1 MAQRIEYEEKHFII
15 VNDIENSLFYFFD
28 FDIRST
34 QKNMEFEHLHS
45 FYEIHILLSPI
56 ATHFIEGIPYRIR
69 TNDFVLLSPSRLH
82 KTFYPSETPSKRL
95 VITFMYRDDGY
106 GFKDT
111 YEKLLTPFYE
121 SVPIFRFPDA
131 QQKVLVH
138 ILNEIV
144 AVSHQAGAQEMTGA
158 YELMVHSL
166 FTQFL
171 YYLKDF
177 SNYNI
182 YETENPKDKLSER
195 IYTAANFI
203 HTHYMENLT
212 LEELAESIY
221 MDPFYLSHQFKNV
234 TGYTVTQYI
243 HLVRIR
249 NCQFLLLNTEDK
261 ISDISSACGFTSFSQ
276 FNRVFH
282 KFCNES
288 PSEYRKSQST
298 NRLIAERPRPL
309 RK

>member
-1 MAQRIEYEEKHFII
+1 M
-15 VNDIENSLFYFFD
+15 
-28 FDIRST
+28 
-34 QKNMEFEHLHS
+34 
-45 FYEIHILLSPI
+45 

-69 TNDFVLLSPSRLH
+69 TNDFVLLEPSRLH
-82 KTFYPSETPSKRL
+82 KSFYPSETPSKRL

-111 YEKLLTPFYE
+111 YENLLTPFHE
-121 SVPIFRFPDA
+121 PVPIFRFPDA
-131 QQKVLVH
+131 QQEVLVR

-144 AVSHQAGAQEMTGA
+144 ALSHQAGSQEMTGA

-177 SNYNI
+177 QDCNI
-182 YETENPKDKLSER
+182 YKTENPEDRLSER
-195 IYTAANFI
+195 IYTVANYI
-203 HTHYMENLT
+203 HTHYMDNLT
-212 LEELAESIY
+212 LEELAKSIY
-221 MDPFYLSHQFKNV
+221 MDPFYLSHQFKEV
-234 TGYTVTQYI
+234 TGYTITQYI

-261 ISDISSACGFTSFSQ
+261 ITDISSACGFTSFSQ

-298 NRLIAERPRPL
+298 GRLLTERPKIL
-309 RK
+309 HN